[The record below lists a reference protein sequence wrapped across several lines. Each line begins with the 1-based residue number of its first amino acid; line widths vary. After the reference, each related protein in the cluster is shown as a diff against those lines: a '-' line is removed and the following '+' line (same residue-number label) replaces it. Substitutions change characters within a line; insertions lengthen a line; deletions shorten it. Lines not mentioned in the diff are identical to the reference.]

1 MKNDREIQVNFFIVV
16 SALVSRTICWS
27 PEFSCCAL
35 KISLGILK
43 RSLKVFSHR
52 LFCAAVSHGSL
63 ACLAMH
69 WFFIDILANLTLVFR
84 ADWQQFGQL
93 LSIRLNYWMLFY
105 IIMFMPRFMLY
116 YGYLFMML
124 YQMYDVLTV
133 LLDNTGIVFTFP
145 MGTLIL
151 AIIVL
156 QEDKL
161 SIIRE
166 TARAFT
172 LTPLI
177 YLLSMWK
184 RGFYMMWTNVIV
196 PSFSSLATD
205 FELTFARFALD

>member
-1 MKNDREIQVNFFIVV
+1 MN
-16 SALVSRTICWS
+16 
-27 PEFSCCAL
+27 
-35 KISLGILK
+35 
-43 RSLKVFSHR
+43 
-52 LFCAAVSHGSL
+52 
-63 ACLAMH
+63 
-69 WFFIDILANLTLVFR
+69 WFFTDILANLTLVFR
-84 ADWQQFGQL
+84 ADWQQIGQL
-93 LSIRLNYWMLFY
+93 LSNRLNYWMLFY
-105 IIMFMPRFMLY
+105 IMFMY

-133 LLDNTGIVFTFP
+133 LLENTGIVFTFP

>member
-1 MKNDREIQVNFFIVV
+1 
-16 SALVSRTICWS
+16 
-27 PEFSCCAL
+27 
-35 KISLGILK
+35 
-43 RSLKVFSHR
+43 
-52 LFCAAVSHGSL
+52 
-63 ACLAMH
+63 
-69 WFFIDILANLTLVFR
+69 
-84 ADWQQFGQL
+84 
-93 LSIRLNYWMLFY
+93 
-105 IIMFMPRFMLY
+105 
-116 YGYLFMML
+116 MML

-133 LLDNTGIVFTFP
+133 LLDNTGIEFTFS

-184 RGFYMMWTNVIV
+184 RGFYM
-196 PSFSSLATD
+196 
-205 FELTFARFALD
+205 